1 MLNALGATLLKS
13 LSIIGFWFE
22 SSVMMLYHEP
32 DNVFWS
38 DTSIEESKTQDVETG
53 NPKCKIKTLFAK

>member
-1 MLNALGATLLKS
+1 MLNVLGATVLKS

-32 DNVFWS
+32 DKVFWS
-38 DTSIEESKTQDVETG
+38 DTSHRRV
-53 NPKCKIKTLFAK
+53 